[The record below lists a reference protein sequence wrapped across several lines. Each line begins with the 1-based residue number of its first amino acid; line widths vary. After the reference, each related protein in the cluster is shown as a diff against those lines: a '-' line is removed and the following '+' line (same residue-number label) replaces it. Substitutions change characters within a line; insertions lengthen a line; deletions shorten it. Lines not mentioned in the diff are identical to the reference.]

1 MPVEIERKFLVASDE
16 WRGAVTRSEWRR
28 QSYLARTA
36 GNSVRVWRNEAHGT
50 ITVKGPR
57 VGLARDEFEYRIPV
71 LDAEHM
77 LQNLCITPIIEKVRH
92 WVKFGGMLW
101 EVDVY
106 GGEAAGLVLA
116 EIELMRS
123 DQPFALPSW
132 ISAEVT
138 DDVRYRSEGV
148 ALGLW
153 RTAAYDRPPGLP
165 ATGDG
170 ASSRRRRT
178 KPTPHSQA

>member
-36 GNSVRVWRNEAHGT
+36 GNSVRVRRNEAHGT

-77 LQNLCITPIIEKVRH
+77 LQNLCVTPIIEKVRH
-92 WVKFGGMLW
+92 WVEFGGMLW

-106 GGEAAGLVLA
+106 NGEAAGLVLA
-116 EIELMRS
+116 EIELMRP
-123 DQPFALPSW
+123 DQPFALPCW
-132 ISAEVT
+132 VSAEVT
-138 DDVRYRSEGV
+138 DDARYRSEGL

-153 RTAAYDRPPGLP
+153 RAAALDRPAYGPP
-165 ATGDG
+165 AGDG
-170 ASSRRRRT
+170 APSRRRRSRSA
-178 KPTPHSQA
+178 PRPQA

>member
-1 MPVEIERKFLVASDE
+1 
-16 WRGAVTRSEWRR
+16 VTRSEWRR

-36 GNSVRVWRNEAHGT
+36 GNSVRVRRNEAHGT

-57 VGLARDEFEYRIPV
+57 VGLVRDEFEYRIPV

-92 WVKFGGMLW
+92 WVKFAGMLW

-106 GGEAAGLVLA
+106 SGEAAGLVLA
-116 EIELMRS
+116 EIELMRC
-123 DQPFALPSW
+123 DQPFALPRW
-132 ISAEVT
+132 ISSEVT
-138 DDVRYRSEGV
+138 DDVRFRSEGV

-153 RTAAYDRPPGLP
+153 RAAALDRPPGP
-165 ATGDG
+165 QAAGDG
-170 ASSRRRRT
+170 APSRRRRT
-178 KPTPHSQA
+178 RPSPHPQA